1 MNSEKFR
8 RRIIEDTGLSR
19 KEINVIMNEMR
30 AKLKEKISE
39 ELALC
44 IIAKELAVTVERDK
58 DKRLDEWIYTGVK
71 NLSQSTKILVAIEQ
85 FLKKGQDPNN

>member
-19 KEINVIMNEMR
+19 KEINNFIEEMR
-30 AKLKEKISE
+30 ANLKRKISE

-44 IIAKELAVTVERDK
+44 IIAKELAVTVERENDK
-58 DKRLDEWIYTGVK
+58 CLDEWIYTGVK
-71 NLSQSTKILVAIEQ
+71 K
-85 FLKKGQDPNN
+85 

>member
-19 KEINVIMNEMR
+19 KEINIIIDEMR
-30 AKLKEKISE
+30 AKLKEMISE

-58 DKRLDEWIYTGVK
+58 DKCLDEWIYTEVK
-71 NLSQSTKILVAIEQ
+71 NLS
-85 FLKKGQDPNN
+85 